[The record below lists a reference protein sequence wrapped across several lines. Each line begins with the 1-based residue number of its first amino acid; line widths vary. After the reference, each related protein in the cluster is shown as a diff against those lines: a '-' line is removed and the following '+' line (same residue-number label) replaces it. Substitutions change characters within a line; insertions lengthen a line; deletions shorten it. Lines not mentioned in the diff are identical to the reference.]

1 MSGLLS
7 CDLCAIVDFMKL
19 IGERRA
25 IAAAVFALYAFFY
38 LAIGL
43 ADLQPGF
50 GKAYY
55 AMGGV
60 YGAAFFALVAG
71 YFWARWFAMGVAL
84 SGVISGGVALWQ
96 LGAEPIVVFIAGTHL
111 AATLMLSGSSMREPF
126 EGQASWRK
134 RLHMDDNAVI
144 RLGRSVTR
152 ASISLPFI
160 LLYALAPKPDDSAV
174 SVWLAVAASALGLYG
189 LVRMR
194 SWGLLALLGA
204 TGAMAVSAFIAPSCS
219 AMGMSLVGTGLLASA
234 LVPMVAPVAA
244 ALLGRRHDASK
255 V

>member
-1 MSGLLS
+1 
-7 CDLCAIVDFMKL
+7 MKL

-25 IAAAVFALYAFFY
+25 IAAAVFALYGFFY
-38 LAIGL
+38 LVLGL

-111 AATLMLSGSSMREPF
+111 AATLMLCGASMRGPF
-126 EGQASWRK
+126 EGQEPWRK

-160 LLYALAPKPDDSAV
+160 LLYALAPKPENSSV
-174 SVWLAVAASALGLYG
+174 SIWLAVAASALGLYG

-194 SWGLLALLGA
+194 SWGLLALVGA
-204 TGAMAVSAFIAPSCS
+204 TGAMAMSTLLAQSCS
-219 AMGMSLVGTGLLASA
+219 SMGMSLVGTGLLVSA
-234 LVPMVAPVAA
+234 LAPMAAPIAA
-244 ALLGRRHDASK
+244 ALRGR
-255 V
+255 

>member
-1 MSGLLS
+1 
-7 CDLCAIVDFMKL
+7 MKL

-38 LAIGL
+38 LVLGF

-111 AATLMLSGSSMREPF
+111 AATLMLSGSAMPK
-126 EGQASWRK
+126 A
-134 RLHMDDNAVI
+134 
-144 RLGRSVTR
+144 
-152 ASISLPFI
+152 ISP
-160 LLYALAPKPDDSAV
+160 LYF
-174 SVWLAVAASALGLYG
+174 LGL
-189 LVRMR
+189 
-194 SWGLLALLGA
+194 S
-204 TGAMAVSAFIAPSCS
+204 SP
-219 AMGMSLVGTGLLASA
+219 
-234 LVPMVAPVAA
+234 PMV
-244 ALLGRRHDASK
+244 RRLSS
-255 V
+255 